1 MFSENSGIV
10 DPFNY
15 TIALA
20 ENAAQNG
27 AEYFF
32 DHEVTG
38 ICRGTSETGEDL
50 YTVTTTHG
58 TFESRWV
65 INSAGLGCGKIS
77 DMLGIKGYRVI
88 GSKGDYI
95 ILDRRTGELL
105 PMPIYPVPS
114 NTYMGIHVTNTTDG
128 NVIIGPNAEMTENFT
143 YYGVPQ
149 ENMDYLAKSAS
160 EIWPY
165 IKKSD
170 YIRNYSGIKEN
181 PEFNPKREGIIRF
194 DVQDDETKA
203 KLIAEDPD
211 YGEVICRCEKVTKA
225 EILKA
230 IHNPLGV
237 HTMTGIKYRTR
248 SMMGRCQGG
257 YCQMRIEKMIEDELG
272 VKDTDIR
279 YARQNSW
286 MFTGEVRK
294 EEQ

>member
-38 ICRGTSETGEDL
+38 ISRGTSETGEDL

-170 YIRNYSGIKEN
+170 YIRNYSGIL
-181 PEFNPKREGIIRF
+181 PKWVG
-194 DVQDDETKA
+194 
-203 KLIAEDPD
+203 
-211 YGEVICRCEKVTKA
+211 
-225 EILKA
+225 
-230 IHNPLGV
+230 
-237 HTMTGIKYRTR
+237 
-248 SMMGRCQGG
+248 
-257 YCQMRIEKMIEDELG
+257 
-272 VKDTDIR
+272 
-279 YARQNSW
+279 
-286 MFTGEVRK
+286 
-294 EEQ
+294 